1 MDDKNLIKNAVNRK
15 NNDETERLEMKRK
28 SVDSLFDSPNLK
40 SSELLYEEQ
49 NRVAKEIDE
58 SKAKEIKEE

>member
-1 MDDKNLIKNAVNRK
+1 MNEKNLIKNAVNRK
-15 NNDETERLEMKRK
+15 NDDETERLEMKRK

>member
-1 MDDKNLIKNAVNRK
+1 MDEKNLIKNAAARK
-15 NNDETERLEMKRK
+15 NDDETERLEMKRK

>member
-1 MDDKNLIKNAVNRK
+1 MDDKNLIKNAMNRK
-15 NNDETERLEMKRK
+15 NDDETERLEMKRK

>member
-1 MDDKNLIKNAVNRK
+1 MDEKNLIKNAVNRK
-15 NNDETERLEMKRK
+15 NDDETERLEMKRK